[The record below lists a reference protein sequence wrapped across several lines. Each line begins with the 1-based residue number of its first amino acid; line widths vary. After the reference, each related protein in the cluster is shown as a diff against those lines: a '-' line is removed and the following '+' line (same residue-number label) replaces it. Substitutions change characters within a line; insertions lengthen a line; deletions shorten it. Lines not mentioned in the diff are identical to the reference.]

1 MALVLTTIFLSSLY
15 CFFIPRPLIAAKN
28 PKIAVSKM
36 MTLMMAKWRE
46 FSTNN
51 PLKVVGIQFITV
63 TVSQLWP
70 FNEFCESVSCLCA
83 VLCCRGLPLLMQP
96 WQLPMW
102 LRLWRTW
109 WRPGQMEVLKL
120 VFLLQPHPVLLLW
133 RSLLYPQRPQHLHS
147 ARQRPKRAKVKCD
160 RCGTYRK
167 NVTFKSVFSCS

>member
-1 MALVLTTIFLSSLY
+1 MALVLTTIFLNSLY

-83 VLCCRGLPLLMQP
+83 VLCCAVLQGSATANAALAAANVAAAVENMVATGTDGGSETGIPASAAPSAAAVVVPVVPPAAPAPPL
-96 WQLPMW
+96 
-102 LRLWRTW
+102 R
-109 WRPGQMEVLKL
+109 K
-120 VFLLQPHPVLLLW
+120 
-133 RSLLYPQRPQHLHS
+133 
-147 ARQRPKRAKVKCD
+147 AKTKEGKGKV
-160 RCGTYRK
+160 
-167 NVTFKSVFSCS
+167 